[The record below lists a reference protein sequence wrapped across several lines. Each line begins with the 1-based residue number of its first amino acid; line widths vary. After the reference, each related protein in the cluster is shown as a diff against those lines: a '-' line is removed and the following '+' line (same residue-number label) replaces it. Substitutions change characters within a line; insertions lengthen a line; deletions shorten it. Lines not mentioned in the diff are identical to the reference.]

1 MICKAS
7 KGTVKYLTE
16 NSDNSLNFLKRNK
29 VNYVLPIDVPL
40 TCILCIYNQ
49 RDHFH
54 ITGTSCHVTGW
65 QWYNDLIT
73 QNVIEIGSADVIY
86 KSCSHFLFSLYYI
99 YQYKWQKSKKKNQI
113 K

>member
-1 MICKAS
+1 MCCKDWNQKPNGRFSLFSDTQMICKAS

-54 ITGTSCHVTGW
+54 ITGTSCHVTG
-65 QWYNDLIT
+65 
-73 QNVIEIGSADVIY
+73 
-86 KSCSHFLFSLYYI
+86 
-99 YQYKWQKSKKKNQI
+99 
-113 K
+113 